1 MTRNNTWNIHA
12 VAAFVSLS
20 GIFFGLDTGAIG
32 PITVM
37 PQFLDKFGKFRN
49 HAIQGALVATILFS
63 ASTTSFFAGA
73 LSDKIS
79 RRRTIMIGALTA
91 AIGSAIE
98 ASSVKLWML
107 VLGRLVA
114 GAGEGLFL
122 GPCGVYLI
130 ELSPPN
136 VRGKITTM
144 LQLFITIGIASGYF
158 ISYGTVKLSNSFSWR
173 TPFIVQSVVAFTL
186 AAGMERLPYSPRWLL
201 LVGRNDEAFEVMEQF
216 DRNGVEREKAE
227 LLARQDADST
237 DATLRETFRDST
249 TRWKT
254 ILAIFLMG
262 MQQLSGID
270 AVLYFAPLIF
280 QQAGLDSRNASFLAS
295 GITGIVLVVV
305 TIPAQ
310 LYLMDRWGRRPSI
323 IWGGLSMG
331 LCMLVIGSLYASGGS
346 KTTAGKW
353 TIISLI
359 YLFTIAFSITWA
371 VVLKLFI
378 IEVQPNRTRAIASTL
393 SHSSNWI
400 VNTLVALTTPLF
412 LAKSPSGPYFLFA
425 ACLLLTSLVCILYV
439 PETLGRSLN
448 EVDQVWNE
456 RQEKTSNLLARMQ
469 EKTKWPNS
477 EVMTARAEEIG
488 LERIESTATAH

>member
-37 PQFLDKFGKFRN
+37 PQFLDTFGKFRN

-63 ASTTSFFAGA
+63 ASATSFFAGA

-114 GAGEGLFL
+114 G
-122 GPCGVYLI
+122 V
-130 ELSPPN
+130 
-136 VRGKITTM
+136 
-144 LQLFITIGIASGYF
+144 TIGIASGYF

-186 AAGMERLPYSPRWLL
+186 AAGMELLPYSPRWLL

-227 LLARQDADST
+227 LLARQEADTT